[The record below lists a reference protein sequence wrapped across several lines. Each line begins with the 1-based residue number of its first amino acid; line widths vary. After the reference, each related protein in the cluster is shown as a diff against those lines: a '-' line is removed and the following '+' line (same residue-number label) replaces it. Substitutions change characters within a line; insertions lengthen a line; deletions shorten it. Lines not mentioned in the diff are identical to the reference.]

1 MSSCLIFRMKL
12 IWLLVIF
19 LHIDG
24 CKTKESRV
32 IMDVTED
39 PWAES
44 EDTNVRRL
52 LSELNPE
59 ISIPETQTLDTIKTT
74 QLQEE
79 TTTLQISA
87 TTSAVLP
94 KKGRKEYKIF
104 EKIIRMPI
112 KAPPPTEATREEAT
126 KANVEQLMTTK
137 KAPPQIEKIQSGI
150 NHSPRQNNYNR
161 NSQKASFET
170 TRGKNWCAYVHTR
183 LMPTVAMENVETYVS
198 GGTNP
203 CAWNIGACSARSRI
217 ISQPVYRMRHKIVT
231 SLEWKCCPGYS
242 GEQCAVSAQQLQ
254 RQIHGSQAES
264 SLSVN
269 TVDSGDKKAT
279 TYDQALQQKLT
290 DQIYSQE
297 TKLTLLHRNVEN
309 ISSSLNDIHKTL
321 YSLEE
326 KINDADKGKN
336 LHSLL
341 KDPLAKSLTE
351 LIKTIVKDQFTMQQM
366 DMKETI
372 AQIYK
377 SMSETSLEVEKI
389 KETVKYLNNS
399 IITAHHKCAEEE
411 ENKASKEDVLELKNR
426 IEHLKTTAFVCTSSF
441 KEMEEK
447 HTALE
452 EDLNHEKSRN
462 KYYYETLNNTL
473 SKMKDIHD
481 QLLTEADAEEKRI
494 LPINNSNE
502 DNVTDYILALQERMK
517 KQNIMMLQLYDDIY
531 AQDSK
536 INNLTITLALQKQSI
551 EKACED
557 KFSTCKDDF
566 QKQLKGTEENMNVL
580 NKTVS
585 DVVIP
590 LDGKI
595 DKMNEQINDLCY
607 DMEIL
612 QPLIEKRAPFSIT
625 TDYEH
630 KNDVSEVTQ
639 QLKNITEFLNTL
651 NSIVHD
657 LMKSQEKLQIKAEKH
672 EDLIEKRFNECLME
686 VEDGLNNTMDILNDA
701 VDSIHDEFVTKT
713 AISEMQN
720 KDEPAIEKLETALL
734 AILSLNETLQNLT
747 TAPRIYENDST
758 SAHYAVVSN
767 QEDTRIVSSFPEM
780 SQKINNLQSKL
791 LQYQVNITQM
801 EEKVDISVTNVQNCQ
816 SRVQTIESQVNMILA
831 NSTTI
836 PKTKTS
842 DVLSSQK
849 NVQQEVYSR
858 IKALEFKSIRLSTS
872 IPQLNKTANEAKVLC
887 QTVFVTVKK
896 VNESVPK
903 LVKAAQP
910 NITNLQK
917 GFEEL
922 ISSLIQIKMST
933 IWSNV
938 TGYVDKSLS
947 DITTSMAKLQKQMKA
962 PVKKAPTTKKLSVNP
977 TVSAIGRSQ
986 RNSDI
991 TDQDDY
997 SSCSSSPCYNGGTCI
1012 NDLKGY
1018 VCACRHPFGGLNC
1031 SLKMTEENT
1040 QSLDFSKGSYR
1051 YAPMVAFSVSHT
1063 YGMTSP
1069 GPIRFNNLY
1078 VNYGTSYT
1086 PNTGKFNVP
1095 YLGVY
1100 VFKFTIESYS
1110 PRVSGYLVVDGID
1123 KIAFQSENINSSMY
1137 SDRMVTGDALL
1148 ELNYG
1153 QEVWLRLASGSIPAQ
1168 YPPVTTFT
1176 GYLLYRT

>member
-1 MSSCLIFRMKL
+1 MELI
-12 IWLLVIF
+12 LLLAIF

-24 CKTKESRV
+24 CKTGDF
-32 IMDVTED
+32 ITVTED
-39 PWAES
+39 TWTEP

-52 LSELNPE
+52 LFELNPQ
-59 ISIPETQTLDTIKTT
+59 ISIPNTQSPEEIKTT
-74 QLQEE
+74 QFQDEATALQSSTS
-79 TTTLQISA
+79 TTAI
-87 TTSAVLP
+87 LP
-94 KKGRKEYKIF
+94 KARRKEYKMF
-104 EKIIRMPI
+104 EKIIRMPVR
-112 KAPPPTEATREEAT
+112 APPPTEVTREEAT
-126 KANVEQLMTTK
+126 KVNDEQLMATK
-137 KAPPQIEKIQSGI
+137 KAPPQTENVQPGT
-150 NHSPRQNNYNR
+150 NRSPRQNYYKS
-161 NSQKASFET
+161 NSQKPSFET

-203 CAWNIGACSARSRI
+203 CAWNIGACSVRSRI
-217 ISQPVYRMRHKIVT
+217 ISKPAYRMRHKIVT

-242 GEQCAVSAQQLQ
+242 GQHCVVSAQQIQ

-264 SLSVN
+264 SLSIN
-269 TVDSGDKKAT
+269 TVDSGDRETA

-297 TKLTLLHRNVEN
+297 MKLTLLNRNVEN
-309 ISSSLNDIHKTL
+309 ISSSLNDIHSSL

-326 KINDADKGKN
+326 KINDADKGQN
-336 LHSLL
+336 LQSFL
-341 KDPLAKSLTE
+341 KDPMAKSLTE
-351 LIKTIVKDQFTMQQM
+351 LIKNIVKDQFTILQM

-377 SMSETSLEVEKI
+377 TVSETSLEVEKI
-389 KETVKYLNNS
+389 KESVKHLNTT
-399 IITAHHKCAEEE
+399 ITSAHQKCAEEE

-426 IEHLKTTAFVCTSSF
+426 IEHLKNTAFVCTSSF
-441 KEMEEK
+441 KDMEK
-447 HTALE
+447 RHSALE
-452 EDLNHEKSRN
+452 EELNHEQSRN
-462 KYYYETLNNTL
+462 RDYFETLNSTL
-473 SKMKDIHD
+473 SKMKEIHD
-481 QLLTEADAEEKRI
+481 QMLTGNHVKEQRVQITPYNFND
-494 LPINNSNE
+494 
-502 DNVTDYILALQERMK
+502 DNVTEYLLALQERMK

-536 INNLTITLALQKQSI
+536 INNLTVTLDLQKQSS

-557 KFSTCKDDF
+557 KFATCKDDF
-566 QKQLKGTEENMNVL
+566 QKQLKGTEENMHVL

-590 LDGKI
+590 LDDKI

-612 QPLIEKRAPFSIT
+612 QPFIEKGAPFSRT
-625 TDYEH
+625 TEYEL
-630 KNDVSEVTQ
+630 KNDVNEVNQ
-639 QLKNITEFLNTL
+639 QIQNITEFLNTL
-651 NSIVHD
+651 NSIVHVI
-657 LMKSQEKLQIKAEKH
+657 MKGQDKLQIEAEKR
-672 EDLIEKRFNECLME
+672 EELFERRFNECIME

-701 VDSIHDEFVTKT
+701 VDSIRDEFVTKS
-713 AISEMQN
+713 AISDMQN
-720 KDEPAIEKLETALL
+720 KAELYTNATIEKLESALL
-734 AILSLNETLQNLT
+734 AIPAMNETLQNLT
-747 TAPRIYENDST
+747 TAPRIHKDNST
-758 SAHYAVVSN
+758 STHYAVGFS
-767 QEDTRIVSSFPEM
+767 QDDTSMASSFLEL
-780 SQKINNLQSKL
+780 SQKINSLQSKL
-791 LQYQVNITQM
+791 FECQVNITKI
-801 EEKVDISVTNVQNCQ
+801 EENVEISVTNVQNCQ
-816 SRVQTIESQVNMILA
+816 SRVQIIESQVNMILA
-831 NSTTI
+831 NPTAL
-836 PKTKTS
+836 PKAKPVE
-842 DVLSSQK
+842 VLTNQK
-849 NVQQEVYSR
+849 SVLQEVYSR

-903 LVKAAQP
+903 LVEAAQP
-910 NITNLQK
+910 NIASLQK

-922 ISSLIQIKMST
+922 IRSLIQIKMST
-933 IWSNV
+933 VLTNL

-947 DITTSMAKLQKQMKA
+947 DITTNMAKLQKQMKA
-962 PVKKAPTTKKLSVNP
+962 PVKKTLVPKKLSINP
-977 TVSAIGRSQ
+977 TVSIIGRSQ

-991 TDQDDY
+991 IDQANDH

-1012 NDLKGY
+1012 NDLKGF

-1031 SLKMTEENT
+1031 SLKMTDENA

-1078 VNYGTSYT
+1078 VNYGSSYT
-1086 PNTGKFNVP
+1086 PSTGKFNVP

-1110 PRVSGYLVVDGID
+1110 PRLSGYLVVDGID
-1123 KIAFQSENINSSMY
+1123 KIAFQSENINSSVY
-1137 SDRMVTGDALL
+1137 SDRTVTGDALL

-1153 QEVWLRLASGSIPAQ
+1153 QTVWLRLATGTIPAQ
-1168 YPPVTTFT
+1168 YPPVTTFS